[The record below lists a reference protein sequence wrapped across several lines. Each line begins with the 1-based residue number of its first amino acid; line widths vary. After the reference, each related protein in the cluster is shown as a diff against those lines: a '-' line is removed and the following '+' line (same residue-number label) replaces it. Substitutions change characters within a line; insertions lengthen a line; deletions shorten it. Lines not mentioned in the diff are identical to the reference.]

1 MYIHRMKYVQF
12 LIFAISI
19 VSCNSNSRNDLDD
32 EKSSVVQ
39 HSILNLAQIYS
50 ENERSISFPVFF
62 NDSIVKLRSISSIE
76 RRFYFS
82 SSDTFLRNEGELGS
96 DKSFKYEFDANG
108 LLKKLTV
115 KNHYD
120 YKTIS
125 GIGILYSNYQP
136 KTGYAETAYEEKAQ
150 TSDFHFNRY
159 SLEKTTKNLYTYK
172 NLVDG
177 SNLFIV
183 PNPSHWK
190 PLVIDTMCRPKK
202 EDLIVWGS
210 MKKPMKIYQVN
221 NLVEENNV
229 REFNYYKGILKSI
242 EWTDDP
248 FKIVRTIFYN
258 QNGVCHKFIDS
269 TFSMGGFVSTSR
281 YEIRLQDDLPI
292 EVFKTLTSSSGDRI
306 VFKESYSYNYFE

>member
-1 MYIHRMKYVQF
+1 MKYVQF

-19 VSCNSNSRNDLDD
+19 VSCNSNSRNDLND
-32 EKSSVVQ
+32 EKSSVVK

-50 ENERSISFPVFF
+50 ENERNISFPGVF

-96 DKSFKYEFDANG
+96 DKSFNYEFDANG

-136 KTGYAETAYEEKAQ
+136 KTGYAETTYEEKAQ

-183 PNPSHWK
+183 PNPKHWK

-202 EDLIVWGS
+202 EDFIVWGS

-229 REFNYYKGILKSI
+229 REFNYEKGILKSI

-248 FKIVRTIFYN
+248 FKIVRTILYN

-281 YEIRLQDDLPI
+281 FDIRLQDDLPI